1 MSKKSF
7 RLENGTEV
15 TSSVGVY
22 RAYVSKRNKER
33 YLQRKQ
39 YKFVKYSLDDENAQK
54 IADDEDLEET
64 VETRLYISELRK
76 AIRLLTSREQ
86 GIVIDYFFNGF
97 SYRKLGKKYGVS
109 HTKVH
114 NEMKSALAKLR
125 QYITDKKSETI

>member
-1 MSKKSF
+1 MSKKRF

-114 NEMKSALAKLR
+114 NEMKCALGKLR
-125 QYITDKKSETI
+125 QYITDKNSETI